1 MNAYS
6 LILFTLSLKLQ
17 QKLKLF
23 LLIGVEKEVKGHEG
37 ISRNKEND
45 LVSLLFVN

>member
-6 LILFTLSLKLQ
+6 YFDFVYIKFKTLAK
-17 QKLKLF
+17 KLKLF

-37 ISRNKEND
+37 ISRNKEEMI
-45 LVSLLFVN
+45 